1 MLSSS
6 SPAEDIGNG
15 LGVGPS
21 RVTMLEILSEMFKAA
36 STICAE
42 VLVTGWFNRNKL
54 ADSPN
59 DEVVTV
65 SHCSRAGQI

>member
-1 MLSSS
+1 
-6 SPAEDIGNG
+6 
-15 LGVGPS
+15 
-21 RVTMLEILSEMFKAA
+21 MLEILSEMFKAA